1 MQFYERFIGGFDLR
15 WATDNGWA
23 VPPVCRLSRVEALDI
38 EGVKIAGGDFQAK
51 DLQMRLNKE
60 AVKHR
65 VCVITAEEMAGPTV
79 LFAASVDGAKAYSHY
94 LTNNYGIP
102 AVHVY
107 GTQPEEER
115 NEALAAFKSGQA
127 KVLCN
132 VAVCAIGFDFPP
144 TQTLIMARPTR
155 SRAFALQCWGRA
167 ARPLPGIVDF
177 PGSTVASRRA
187 AIANS
192 DKPNFK
198 IVDCTPASQEH
209 TLVTSV
215 DMFVEM
221 EPAVKKEVT
230 ARATQQQ
237 APMTPEQI
245 AEMAAE
251 EAAKVAN
258 AKAIEEMRRQ
268 TTGRASGRVEGREID
283 VTWQGRRPI
292 GTYSNPLRGRYA
304 GKKMSEL
311 PQSYLRWGMENVGT
325 PWIRGLYR
333 AELERRHGKTN
344 RPVAG

>member
-1 MQFYERFIGGFDLR
+1 M
-15 WATDNGWA
+15 
-23 VPPVCRLSRVEALDI
+23 PPVCRLSRVEALDI
-38 EGVKIAGGDFQAK
+38 EGVKISGGDFQAR

-60 AVKHR
+60 SVKHR
-65 VCVITAEEMAGPTV
+65 VCVITAEEMEGPTV

-94 LTNNYGIP
+94 LTHNYGIP

-107 GTQPEEER
+107 GTQTEEER
-115 NEALAAFKSGQA
+115 NEALAQFKGGQA

-144 TQTLIMARPTR
+144 TSTLIMARPTR
-155 SRAFALQCWGRA
+155 SRSFALQCWGRA
-167 ARPLPGIVDF
+167 ARPLPGVVDF
-177 PGSTVASRRA
+177 EGSTAESRKA
-187 AIANS
+187 AIAAS
-192 DKPNFK
+192 AKPRFK

-230 ARATQQQ
+230 ARAGKEK
-237 APMTPEQI
+237 APLTPEQI

-251 EAAKVAN
+251 EAAKIAN

-268 TTGRASGRVEGREID
+268 TTGRASGRVEGRDID
-283 VTWQGRRPI
+283 VTWQGRRPV
-292 GTYSNPLRGRYA
+292 GTYNNPLRGRYA

-311 PQSYLRWGMENVGT
+311 PQSYLVWGIENVGT
-325 PWIRGLYR
+325 PWIRALYR
-333 AELERRHGKTN
+333 KELERRYE
-344 RPVAG
+344 RVR